1 MDSRSA
7 DIVVPVYNN
16 ENTLRDL
23 LGDLENLRLRLE
35 ADENIIVR
43 AIFVLDGTPDNSE
56 ATLLSL
62 TDIEVIGEIYRLEK
76 NVGALEA
83 VRFGVTQSKADATA
97 ICSADRQEPI
107 SLMRDLIVRTLENEW
122 MSCGVRQTREDAS
135 IFSSLFWKFAQR
147 QINPN
152 IPSSG
157 VDIFALSARAR
168 DLVLASQSP
177 SQPITTLLF
186 TFQRA
191 PESIPY
197 DRRIIDLN
205 RKSGWSLR
213 AKLSY
218 AIDTIFGFS
227 ELPMKLAYRVVLA
240 QILIMIATFLGL
252 CSTFLTNSSPNLSAL
267 AIVALS
273 FTLTLTFL
281 AMIILAYVRQIY
293 LANTRSVQPPAT
305 VIFRQES

>member
-1 MDSRSA
+1 MESRSA

-23 LGDLENLRLRLE
+23 LGELENLRIDLK
-35 ADENIIVR
+35 ADENVVVR

-62 TDIEVIGEIYRLEK
+62 RNMEVLGEIYRLEQ

-83 VRFGVTQSKADATA
+83 VRFGVTQSKADVTV

-107 SLMRDLIVRTLENEW
+107 SLVRNLIVRTLENDW
-122 MSCGVRQTREDAS
+122 MSCGVRQTRQDTS
-135 IFSSLFWKFAQR
+135 ILSSLFWKFAQR

-157 VDIFALSARAR
+157 VDIFALSACAR
-168 DLVLASQSP
+168 DIVIGSQSR
-177 SQPITTLLF
+177 SHPITTLLF
-186 TFQRA
+186 SFQRA

-197 DRRIIDLN
+197 DRRIVDLN

-213 AKLSY
+213 AKLAY
-218 AIDTIFGFS
+218 AIDAIFACS
-227 ELPMKLAYRVVLA
+227 ELPMKLAYRTVLA
-240 QILIMIATFLGL
+240 QILIMTATFLGL
-252 CSTFLTNSSPNLSAL
+252 CWAFLTDSRPNLSAL

-273 FTLTLTFL
+273 VALTLMFL

-293 LANTRSVQPPAT
+293 LINSRSDQHPAT
-305 VIFRQES
+305 VIFRQGN